1 MSNLQTLNKV
11 VDIAEKRRDEARAA
25 LAQQQRELQIAQ
37 RPAAA
42 VADLRARKPTSAG
55 WPAAAAPEWTR
66 SSCSTSASSWH
77 KIDHALEFQRGVIAN
92 REALIERSQG
102 QLMVAERD
110 VAGLRKYT
118 ERKLQAAQQIAQR
131 QDQKAT
137 DEMAL
142 SIHLRQSLAQA
153 QAQGMRT

>member
-1 MSNLQTLNKV
+1 MTAIQTLNKV
-11 VDIAEKRRDEARAA
+11 VDLAEKRRDEARAA
-25 LAQQQRELQIAQ
+25 LAQQQRELQIAHEQLQQLQTYAAEAQQ
-37 RPAAA
+37 RWMA
-42 VADLRARKPTSAG
+42 
-55 WPAAAAPEWTR
+55 R
-66 SSCSTSASSWH
+66 SSGAGVDAQQLFH
-77 KIDHALEFQRGVIAN
+77 QRQFMAKIDHALEFQRGVIAN